1 MQQYLG
7 LLSHNSG
14 DAADRRSIEEVQ
26 RQSILDKLSF
36 VMTRLKTIKGKAKKL
51 SEYTDCVALKANATR
66 WSGNNRMIRCFG
78 EFKDD
83 IVRFLSNETQ
93 AGALQRTIAVVMP
106 TAQEQIDIKSLEK
119 AMNEF
124 QLVSLELQ
132 KNDGDVDLLEVFVL
146 FHCLIA
152 RYGEA
157 FVHYLSPD
165 CQQEP

>member
-1 MQQYLG
+1 
-7 LLSHNSG
+7 
-14 DAADRRSIEEVQ
+14 
-26 RQSILDKLSF
+26 
-36 VMTRLKTIKGKAKKL
+36 
-51 SEYTDCVALKANATR
+51 
-66 WSGNNRMIRCFG
+66 MIRRFG

-83 IVRFLSNETQ
+83 IIRFLNDETQ
-93 AGALQRTIAVVMP
+93 SGALQRAIAAVMP

-119 AMNEF
+119 AMNDF

-132 KNDGDVDLLEVFVL
+132 KNDGGDVDLLEVFVL

-152 RYGEA
+152 SYGEA